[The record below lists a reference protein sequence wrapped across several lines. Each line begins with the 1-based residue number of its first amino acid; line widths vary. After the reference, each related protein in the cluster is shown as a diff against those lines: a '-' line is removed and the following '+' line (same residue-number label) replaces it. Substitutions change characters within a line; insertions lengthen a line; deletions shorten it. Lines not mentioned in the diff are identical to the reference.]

1 MSNPT
6 PLDKKDFVITAV
18 VPCYRERNR
27 ILSVLSKFD
36 DTVNHIIVVDDAC
49 PERTGDF
56 VIEQCEDERVEVIVN
71 TTNQGVGGATL
82 TGYERAFELDTDVIV
97 KIDGDGQMDPLM
109 ISTLV
114 RPICSGLADY
124 AKGNR
129 FFRLGGVSGM
139 PINRLFGNLIL
150 SLASKMSSGYWKIFD
165 PTNGFTA
172 IHSKVAK
179 ILPRN
184 SLARDYFFE
193 SDMLYHLNLSRAVVA
208 DVPMEANYGSE
219 TSSLKIS
226 KILVPFAFNHLGNFM
241 RRIFYTYFLHD
252 FNIASLELILGII
265 CLVFS
270 TFYGSINWYYSIT
283 SGISAATGT
292 IILAALPFLLGSYLL
307 ISFVNFDVQNQPKTP
322 LNLSL

>member
-1 MSNPT
+1 MSNLQPYT
-6 PLDKKDFVITAV
+6 NRDFVITAV
-18 VPCYRERNR
+18 VPCYRERRR
-27 ILSVLSKFD
+27 ILAVLSKFD

-49 PERTGDF
+49 PDKTGEI
-56 VIEQCEDERVEVIVN
+56 VTKQCKDERVEVIVN
-71 TTNQGVGGATL
+71 TANQGVGGATL
-82 TGYERAFELDTDVIV
+82 TGYERALELNSDVIV

-139 PINRLFGNLIL
+139 PITRIFGNLIL

-193 SDMLYHLNLSRAVVA
+193 SDMLYQLNLSRAVVA
-208 DVPMEANYGSE
+208 DVPIEANYGDE
-219 TSSLKIS
+219 TSSLRIS
-226 KILVPFAFNHLGNFM
+226 KILIPFAFNHFGNFIK
-241 RRIFYTYFLHD
+241 RIFYTYFLHD
-252 FNIASLELILGII
+252 FSIASLELILGISCI
-265 CLVFS
+265 AFG
-270 TFYGSINWYYSIT
+270 TIYGSINWYDSIT
-283 SGISAATGT
+283 SGVSAATGT
-292 IILAALPFLLGSYLL
+292 IILAALPFLLGSFLL
-307 ISFVNFDVQNQPKTP
+307 ISFLNFDVHNQPKTP
-322 LNLSL
+322 LHLSL